1 MATQWRAGMGGATG
15 LDYAALP
22 SVMQMVGIPRKKWP
36 ELFEDIRTMEAAAL
50 NHMHK
55 KKS

>member
-55 KKS
+55 KKP